1 MEEPTSERIRRGDS
15 VNNPVRWV
23 KVLLALTYIG
33 VGVYF
38 LFFEKTMNEGLYLQF
53 RYLFGILAIV
63 YGIFRGWRAYA
74 EHF

>member
-38 LFFEKTMNEGLYLQF
+38 LFFEKTMNEGFYLQF
-53 RYLFGILAIV
+53 RYIFGILAIV